1 MVGRRGAPDQSWLP
15 CTQSSYGRTR
25 SGVSACQRRYDRV
38 VAYNE
43 ELAERVRAALADRTD
58 VEEKKMFGGLTFMV
72 AGQMCCGVLKNDL
85 VIRIEPAEFDA
96 LVAQPQV
103 RPFDFS
109 GRPMQ
114 GMVYVDNGA
123 LADPE
128 ALRTWVQRG
137 TDYVSAHHAPAK
149 RRRRG

>member
-1 MVGRRGAPDQSWLP
+1 MMRA
-15 CTQSSYGRTR
+15 
-25 SGVSACQRRYDRV
+25 

-43 ELAERVRAALADRTD
+43 ELAERVREALSDRAD

-85 VIRIEPAEFDA
+85 IVRIEPTEFDM
-96 LVAQPQV
+96 LVAQPHV
-103 RPFDFS
+103 RPFDFT

-114 GMVYVDNGA
+114 GMLYVDNRA

-137 TDYVSAHHAPAK
+137 TEYVKAHPAPAK

>member
-1 MVGRRGAPDQSWLP
+1 MMRA
-15 CTQSSYGRTR
+15 
-25 SGVSACQRRYDRV
+25 

-43 ELAERVRAALADRTD
+43 ELAERVREALADRTD

-85 VIRIEPAEFDA
+85 IVRIEPTAFEA
-96 LVAQPQV
+96 LVAQPHV

-114 GMVYVDNGA
+114 GMVYVENSA

-128 ALRTWVQRG
+128 VLRTWVQRG
-137 TDYVSAHHAPAK
+137 TAYVTAHPATAK
-149 RRRRG
+149 RRKRG

>member
-1 MVGRRGAPDQSWLP
+1 MRA
-15 CTQSSYGRTR
+15 
-25 SGVSACQRRYDRV
+25 

-43 ELAERVRAALADRTD
+43 ELAGRVRAELVYRTD
-58 VEEKKMFGGLTFMV
+58 VEEKRMFGGLTFMV

-85 VIRIEPAEFDA
+85 VVRFESAEFDE
-96 LVAQPQV
+96 LVAQPHV

-114 GMVYVDNGA
+114 GMVYVDNAA

-128 ALRTWVQRG
+128 VLRTWVQRG
-137 TDYVSAHHAPAK
+137 TDYVAAHPASP
-149 RRRRG
+149 RRRKRG